1 MKICNR
7 CNIKIIDNSK
17 ICPLCKSKLFD
28 IDKNI
33 DSRESENTYPFI
45 LGHLHRYNIA
55 IKILL
60 LVSIILALSSIL
72 INFYTTKDTLWSLIA
87 IAGIIYCWLT
97 TLFSIRKDINI
108 GAHLLIQTICISI
121 ILIIIDNVLGYIGWS
136 VNIAIPILITIN
148 NIAMF
153 IILLVNYKRYTQ
165 YIFYHLGLFL
175 ISLTPA
181 LFYLLNVSNSFGFM
195 IIAILTTTISLTS
208 AIIFSGKDSLHELK
222 KRFHF

>member
-7 CNIKIIDNSK
+7 CNVKVIDNSK

-33 DSRESENTYPFI
+33 DPRESENTYPFI

-55 IKILL
+55 IKILI
-60 LVSIILALSSIL
+60 LVSIVLAITSIL
-72 INFYTTKDTLWSLIA
+72 INFYITKTTLWSLIA

-108 GAHLLIQTICISI
+108 GAHLLIQTICIGI
-121 ILIIIDNVLGYIGWS
+121 ILILIDNVLGYIGWS
-136 VNIAIPILITIN
+136 FNIAIPTLITITN
-148 NIAMF
+148 TAMF
-153 IILLVNYKRYTQ
+153 IVLLVNYKRYTP
-165 YIFYHLGLFL
+165 YILYHLGLFL

-181 LFYLLNVSNSFGFM
+181 LFYLLNISNSFGFM
-195 IIAILTTTISLTS
+195 ITAILATTISLIS
-208 AIIFSGKDSLHELK
+208 SIIFSGKDSLNELK